1 MPVNV
6 LRKDCPKGEKPPEWI
21 ATLQK
26 VSGRPSVEDQQK
38 EQDLAVQEQEAL
50 WESEEVGI
58 VRWSGENGQRY
69 ND

>member
-21 ATLQK
+21 TAIQK
-26 VSGRPSVEDQQK
+26 ASAPSLEERQK

-50 WESEEVGI
+50 WESEETGI
-58 VRWSGENGQRY
+58 VHWSGENGQRY

>member
-6 LRKDCPKGEKPPEWI
+6 LNKDTPKGEKPPEWV

-26 VSGRPSVEDQQK
+26 ALAPSSEDKQK
-38 EQDLAVQEQEAL
+38 EMDLAVQEQEAL

-58 VRWSGENGQRY
+58 VHWSGENGQRY

>member
-6 LRKDCPKGEKPPEWI
+6 LNKDTPKGEKPPEWV
-21 ATLQK
+21 AALQK
-26 VSGRPSVEDQQK
+26 ANEPTSEERQQ
-38 EQDLAVQEQEAL
+38 EIDLAVKEQEAL

-58 VRWSGENGQRY
+58 VHWSGENGQRY

>member
-6 LRKDCPKGEKPPEWI
+6 LRKDCPKGEKPPELV
-21 ATLQK
+21 ATLRA
-26 VSGRPSVEDQQK
+26 SEPSLEDRQK
-38 EQDLAVQEQEAL
+38 EQDLAVKEQEAL

-58 VRWSGENGQRY
+58 VHWSGENGQRY